1 MDIYPSGPN
10 ENHEPWLWGGSGTCV
25 HLSLPS
31 GVLIF
36 VHNYHSTVFVFLTV
50 TMAMRDMGRAS
61 VSQLSGTTQ
70 LPPQRTAA
78 LVKATLIA
86 PGKSNDWRNSG
97 LKYEI
102 KWSISSLRKMS
113 IERVILCPEASEGS
127 WRNV

>member
-1 MDIYPSGPN
+1 MMRPFLKTSYCFKAWTFTPVDLMKTMSHDSG
-10 ENHEPWLWGGSGTCV
+10 GGSGTCV

-31 GVLIF
+31 DVLIF
-36 VHNYHSTVFVFLTV
+36 VHNYHSSVFVFLTV

-86 PGKSNDWRNSG
+86 PGKSND
-97 LKYEI
+97 
-102 KWSISSLRKMS
+102 
-113 IERVILCPEASEGS
+113 
-127 WRNV
+127 